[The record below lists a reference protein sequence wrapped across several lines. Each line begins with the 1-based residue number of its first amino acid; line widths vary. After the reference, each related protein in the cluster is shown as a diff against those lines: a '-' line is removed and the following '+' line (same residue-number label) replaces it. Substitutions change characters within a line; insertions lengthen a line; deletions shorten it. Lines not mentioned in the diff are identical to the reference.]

1 MKKIKFNK
9 LFDDIKINQDTLIK
23 LALETGL
30 INRKRLI
37 SADDLLYA
45 LCSESTNGTVSYN
58 DIAAHIES
66 ENEVS
71 VSRQAIWK
79 KVNEPCY
86 DFFQRVLELVILS
99 KMDKTQV
106 DAIRKLCQFKRIL
119 VQDSTI
125 IKLPVK
131 LFKDFSGVANQNTK
145 TCNARIQGV
154 YDIVNECF
162 ISFSIDPYSKN
173 DLEAAPDLDLKQGDL
188 TLRDRGYLLY
198 DEIPR
203 HIDTGADCIYRY
215 KNGMKLLDPLTE
227 QPIDILEKLKKQN
240 FIDMEVKLNNKDKTL
255 LRITASLV
263 DEKIANARR
272 MKAKQEKKLRLL
284 RNIYSYYLG
293 QSSLLQYPEKKQ
305 NIKHS

>member
-37 SADDLLYA
+37 SADDLLYS

-255 LRITASLV
+255 
-263 DEKIANARR
+263 
-272 MKAKQEKKLRLL
+272 
-284 RNIYSYYLG
+284 
-293 QSSLLQYPEKKQ
+293 
-305 NIKHS
+305 

>member
-1 MKKIKFNK
+1 MKKIKFNN
-9 LFDDIKINQDTLIK
+9 LFDDIKISQDTLIK

-37 SADDLLYA
+37 SAHDLLYSI
-45 LCSESTNGTVSYN
+45 CMESTNGSVSYN
-58 DIAAHIES
+58 DIASHLES
-66 ENEVS
+66 ESEVS

-79 KVNEPCY
+79 KINEPCY

-106 DAIRKLCQFKRIL
+106 KAIGKLCQFKRIL

-154 YDIVNECF
+154 YDILNECF
-162 ISFSIDPYSKN
+162 VAFSIDSYSKN

-198 DEIPR
+198 DEISR
-203 HIDTGADCIYRY
+203 HIDSGADCIYRY
-215 KNGMKLLDPLTE
+215 KNKMKLLDPLTE

-240 FIDMEVKLNNKDKTL
+240 FIDTEVKLNNKDKTL
-255 LRITASLV
+255 LRITASPV

-272 MKAKQEKKLRLL
+272 MKAKQEKKRRLP
-284 RNIYSYYLG
+284 RNIYSYYPG
-293 QSSLLQYPEKKQ
+293 QSLLLQYLPRK
-305 NIKHS
+305 